1 MSTITTSKF
10 DTLEPAIDPNNRI
23 TFLLDWEL
31 TMKCNLDC
39 TYCGTGIYGGHD
51 NTTRHPALDQ
61 CLHAL
66 DFMFEYVDLYMRTKP
81 QGLRYVV
88 LNVYGGESL
97 HHPYIVEILNQV
109 RHRYQ
114 PYADR
119 WRLTVTTTTNAIVS
133 NKKLRQIIPLIDE
146 FTVSYHTENTAKQKQ
161 QFKDNLLTIAGS
173 GVQQKCV
180 VLMHQQ
186 PELFQDATD
195 MIDWLTH
202 NNIRVL
208 PRQLDANQGSDGLR
222 IYKQNQVQWFSK
234 LYKDKTFGESM
245 ELLDVN
251 TDSNLTDVGRAC
263 CGGRQICADQNYK
276 QRHFYV
282 GNKFPDWYCSVN
294 HFFLYVKQVNGE
306 VFVNKDCKMNF
317 DGKVGPIGTLSNTQQ
332 ILSTLRDQLDTD
344 SMPVIQCK
352 KYNCFCGL
360 CAPKAKDLSTY
371 HSIMEKYHI

>member
-1 MSTITTSKF
+1 
-10 DTLEPAIDPNNRI
+10 
-23 TFLLDWEL
+23 
-31 TMKCNLDC
+31 
-39 TYCGTGIYGGHD
+39 
-51 NTTRHPALDQ
+51 
-61 CLHAL
+61 
-66 DFMFEYVDLYMRTKP
+66 
-81 QGLRYVV
+81 
-88 LNVYGGESL
+88 
-97 HHPYIVEILNQV
+97 
-109 RHRYQ
+109 
-114 PYADR
+114 
-119 WRLTVTTTTNAIVS
+119 VTTTTNAIVS

-186 PELFQDATD
+186 PVLFQDAVD

-208 PRQLDANQGSDGLR
+208 PRQLDANEGSDGLR
-222 IYKQNQVQWFSK
+222 IYKQNQVKWFSK

-245 ELLDVN
+245 ELLDGN

-317 DGKVGPIGTLSNTQQ
+317 DGKVGPIGNLSDTQQ